1 MRKWVGC
8 SHSSAEASDVTVRAS
23 YGEVWMGS
31 TASLEDAS
39 LEDASSVN
47 ASLGGLFSR
56 CLFARW
62 LTPASWAFF
71 YLSTLDLLLL
81 APHNCFLK
89 LTSADNF
96 EELRNVDFAHN

>member
-8 SHSSAEASDVTVRAS
+8 SHSGAEASDVTVRAS

-39 LEDASSVN
+39 SLD

-56 CLFARW
+56 CLFARC
-62 LTPASWAFF
+62 LCRLPHTS
-71 YLSTLDLLLL
+71 LLGLLFTSQPLELLVL
-81 APHNCFLK
+81 APPNCFLK
-89 LTSADNF
+89 LTSDDF
-96 EELRNVDFAHN
+96 EQL